1 MAVLVTAEIPGG
13 DAAQA
18 EQWAARAAE
27 SLRTSSGFVAQVD
40 HAADG
45 GWRVVSIWDSADDF
59 QRYFDRVVRPNLPPG
74 APVGTQTIV
83 AAEHVVT
90 PESMR

>member
-1 MAVLVTAEIPGG
+1 VAVLVTAEIPGG

-18 EQWAARAAE
+18 EGWAARAADA
-27 SLRTSSGFVAQVD
+27 LRASPGFVAQVD
-40 HAADG
+40 HPADG

-74 APVGTQTIV
+74 APVGNQTIV
-83 AAEHVVT
+83 EATHVVT
-90 PESMR
+90 PEPAR

>member
-27 SLRTSSGFVAQVD
+27 ALRSSPGFVAQVD
-40 HAADG
+40 HPAGD
-45 GWRVVSIWDSADDF
+45 GWRVVSIWDSAQDF

-74 APVGTQTIV
+74 APVSSQTIV
-83 AAEHVVT
+83 DAAHVVT
-90 PESMR
+90 AVSFR

>member
-1 MAVLVTAEIPGG
+1 MAVLVTADIPTG

-27 SLRTSSGFVAQVD
+27 ALRTSPGFVAQVD
-40 HAADG
+40 HPADG

-59 QRYFDRVVRPNLPPG
+59 QRYFDRIVRPNLPPG
-74 APVGTQTIV
+74 QDAAPTIV
-83 AAEHVVT
+83 TAAHVVT
-90 PESMR
+90 PESTR